1 MAGYMDMP
9 QGLPSFASAGGNPFS
24 GSSGGGGGNMLGS
37 LLLGGL
43 GGLGQF
49 FAAQQQAKAQKQMQ
63 EAQIAE
69 NQRSQNQDIAFKESQ
84 LDPFRQQMM
93 QGRNVSMLDM
103 KQNYQPTQ
111 QWAPLQPGQTRE
123 ARGPNYTASPELLS
137 WLAALKTNIAGGQ
150 NQAPT
155 MTNPANYGQ
164 TSALDLVS
172 LGMGDGTGDRD
183 PYYAQGANKPKP
195 GMAVPRPSLSQRF

>member
-1 MAGYMDMP
+1 MA
-9 QGLPSFASAGGNPFS
+9 FNPAIDV
-24 GSSGGGGGNMLGS
+24 GPMNPSSGGGGGNMLGS

-43 GGLGQF
+43 GGLGNF
-49 FAAQQQAKAQKQMQ
+49 FAAQAQAKAQK
-63 EAQIAE
+63 EAQQRQIAADAA
-69 NQRSQNQDIAFKESQ
+69 RQNQQIAYGESQ

-93 QGRNVSMLDM
+93 QGRNLSMLDM

-111 QWAPLQPGQTRE
+111 QWSPLQPGQTRE
-123 ARGPNYTASPELLS
+123 ARGPSYAPSPELLS
-137 WLAALKTNIAGGQ
+137 WLSALKTNVAGGQ

-172 LGMGDGTGDRD
+172 LGMGNGTGDRD
-183 PYYAQGANKPKP
+183 PYYAQGAN
-195 GMAVPRPSLSQRF
+195 RRR